1 MSWPAAFL
9 SGPAAATGIA
19 LINSCGSVGGFAGP
33 FLLGALA
40 DDSSRDGYSRA
51 MLVLGVLLGVAAV
64 LVLGEQLT
72 WFLGRTTG
80 GSGDAH
86 LSDWIWSFS
95 HTHCGVKC
103 IPKEV

>member
-40 DDSSRDGYSRA
+40 DDSANGYSRA
-51 MLVLGVLLGVAAV
+51 MLVLGALLALAAV
-64 LVLGEQLT
+64 LVLGETL
-72 WFLGRTTG
+72 
-80 GSGDAH
+80 
-86 LSDWIWSFS
+86 
-95 HTHCGVKC
+95 K
-103 IPKEV
+103 PKH